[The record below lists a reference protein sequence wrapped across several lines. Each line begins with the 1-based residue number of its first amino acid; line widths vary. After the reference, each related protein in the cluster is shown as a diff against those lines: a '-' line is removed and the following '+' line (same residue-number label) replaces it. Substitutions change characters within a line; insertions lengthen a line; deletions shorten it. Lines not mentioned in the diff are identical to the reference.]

1 MKVIKTQMEL
11 VTTLQRLLFREGFN
25 GLTIYDV
32 GVLLFL
38 ADKVNHTH
46 KTEMRWRCYYSQEQI
61 ANAVCFSKRR
71 VAESISNL
79 QKKGWL
85 EYKRGI
91 CGFYNNY
98 KVDVSVIG
106 RDYGIQLSYADKVVI
121 NTVPN
126 EEEEDDYP
134 L

>member
-46 KTEMRWRCYYSQEQI
+46 KTEMRWRCYYSQEQV

-91 CGFYNNY
+91 CGLYNNY
-98 KVDVSVIG
+98 KVDISTIG
-106 RDYGIQLSYADKVVI
+106 RDYGVQLSYADKVAI
-121 NTVPN
+121 NTVLD
-126 EEEEDDYP
+126 EDEDDDYP

>member
-106 RDYGIQLSYADKVVI
+106 RDYGVQLSYADKVAI
-121 NTVPN
+121 NTVLD
-126 EEEEDDYP
+126 EDEEDDYP

>member
-25 GLTIYDV
+25 SLTIYDV
-32 GVLLFL
+32 GVLLFI

-46 KTEMRWRCYYSQEQI
+46 KTEMKWRCYYSQEQI
-61 ANAVCFSKRR
+61 ANHVCFSKRR

-85 EYKRGI
+85 EYKRGV

-98 KVDVSVIG
+98 RVDISKVG
-106 RDYGIQLSYADKVVI
+106 KDYGIAIEYADKLASPVQDDD
-121 NTVPN
+121 
-126 EEEEDDYP
+126 EDDDYP

>member
-11 VTTLQRLLFREGFN
+11 VTTIQRLLFREGFN

-98 KVDVSVIG
+98 KVDISTIG
-106 RDYGIQLSYADKVVI
+106 RDYGLVLSFADKSITPVQ
-121 NTVPN
+121 
-126 EEEEDDYP
+126 EDDDEYDDYP

>member
-98 KVDVSVIG
+98 KVDISTIG
-106 RDYGIQLSYADKVVI
+106 RDYGVQLSYADKVAI
-121 NTVPN
+121 NTVLD

>member
-11 VTTLQRLLFREGFN
+11 VTTIQRLLFREGFC
-25 GLTIYDV
+25 GLSIYDV

-46 KTEMRWRCYYSQEQI
+46 KTEMKWRCYYSQEQI
-61 ANAVCFSKRR
+61 ATHVCFSKRR
-71 VAESISNL
+71 VADSIANL

-98 KVDVSVIG
+98 KIDIAKIG
-106 RDYGIQLSYADKVVI
+106 KDYGLLMSYSDKLVSPVQDDD
-121 NTVPN
+121 
-126 EEEEDDYP
+126 EEDDYP

>member
-126 EEEEDDYP
+126 EDEEDDYP